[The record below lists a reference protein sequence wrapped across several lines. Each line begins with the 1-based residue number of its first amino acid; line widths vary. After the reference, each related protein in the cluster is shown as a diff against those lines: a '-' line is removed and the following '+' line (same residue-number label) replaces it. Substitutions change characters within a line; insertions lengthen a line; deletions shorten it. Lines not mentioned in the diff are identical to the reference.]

1 MATPFSSIDGRGAGG
16 VAVMAGPVNPIDP
29 SAPSKTCLKISA
41 LKSPILIFLFF
52 HKAIRSELDGLHR
65 AAIAFA
71 TTGGDI
77 KPLLERYH
85 LFRSIYKHHCN
96 AEDEVIFPALDIR
109 VKNVA
114 RTYSLEHEG
123 ESVLF
128 DQLFELLNSSMQ
140 NEESYRR
147 ELASR
152 TGALQTSIDQHMSK
166 EEEQVFPLLIEKFSL
181 EEQASLAW
189 QFLCSIPVN
198 MMTEFLPWLSSSISS
213 DEHQDMH
220 KCLSKIIP
228 EEKLLQQVIFS
239 WMKGGK
245 IV

>member
-1 MATPFSSIDGRGAGG
+1 MATPFSSIDGRGEGG

-96 AEDEVIFPALDIR
+96 AEDEVGLTIF
-109 VKNVA
+109 
-114 RTYSLEHEG
+114 
-123 ESVLF
+123 LF
-128 DQLFELLNSSMQ
+128 Q
-140 NEESYRR
+140 
-147 ELASR
+147 
-152 TGALQTSIDQHMSK
+152 I
-166 EEEQVFPLLIEKFSL
+166 
-181 EEQASLAW
+181 
-189 QFLCSIPVN
+189 C
-198 MMTEFLPWLSSSISS
+198 
-213 DEHQDMH
+213 
-220 KCLSKIIP
+220 
-228 EEKLLQQVIFS
+228 
-239 WMKGGK
+239 
-245 IV
+245 